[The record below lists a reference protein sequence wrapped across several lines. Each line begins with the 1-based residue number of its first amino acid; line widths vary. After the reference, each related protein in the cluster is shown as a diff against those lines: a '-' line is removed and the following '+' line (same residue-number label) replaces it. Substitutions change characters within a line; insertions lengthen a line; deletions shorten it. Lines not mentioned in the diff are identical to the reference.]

1 MFSKHKNLW
10 VFNIQLLSGTNLQI
24 IQLCCVSADTR
35 VLHWHWLHFWIMG
48 MVFWCVAT
56 AGFICLSCQN
66 IPQLIYEWQATNDR
80 IIYGLFM
87 QHPLTWS
94 DNTFFVCRT
103 LALPLTW
110 TAIFNLHLAQN
121 INTFLTVTAFNFK
134 LLVST
139 KLPIKPMFIV
149 IVCQL

>member
-1 MFSKHKNLW
+1 MLW
-10 VFNIQLLSGTNLQI
+10 VWICSRCFLNTRTCGCLIFSCCQVQI
-24 IQLCCVSADTR
+24 YKLFSSV
-35 VLHWHWLHFWIMG
+35 VLVLTPACSTGPCWHSLHSWIMG

-66 IPQLIYEWQATNDR
+66 IPQLIYEWQETNDR

-103 LALPLTW
+103 QALPLIW
-110 TAIFNLHLAQN
+110 TAIFNLDLAQN
-121 INTFLTVTAFNFK
+121 INTF
-134 LLVST
+134 
-139 KLPIKPMFIV
+139 
-149 IVCQL
+149 